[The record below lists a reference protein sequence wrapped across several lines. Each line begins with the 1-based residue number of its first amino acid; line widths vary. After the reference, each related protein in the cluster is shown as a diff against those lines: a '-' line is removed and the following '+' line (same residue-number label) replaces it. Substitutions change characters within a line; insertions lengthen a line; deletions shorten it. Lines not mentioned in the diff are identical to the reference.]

1 MAKIMEIV
9 AKETRGI
16 SYHTYKYSYDSIGL
30 PSIEYDDDTNKIM
43 KWKESA
49 ETGSPKNSIDL
60 KPLADNLRE
69 IGEPPLLK
77 YFLDGSRHV
86 FKVDDIAYNKQ
97 VFPVVAGQIGIGC
110 CRREN
115 KRMNKERFYRELVLA
130 LPDKANADGWDD
142 TAYFASKVSKINES
156 SELKRLGLKISAILP
171 YSTAKAGTAD
181 TKLENLAIAAVQ
193 DYMVEAEKR
202 MVAELVKDKRLGQDA
217 YLLKDG
223 SLEYKVMKTGRE
235 DLRTL
240 QKIKHNYSWVIG
252 VSKSFNPE
260 SCLDHTGKPNSNYIA
275 NLPVYHRTPV
285 ARYENREFLGDVQFG
300 VWYIRLRD
308 KKRTQTPFDGVVKVE
323 KIMMDEEV
331 EPGIDSDVID
341 LISANIIN
349 EKTPTCYG
357 TDRRWANHL
366 YPVFLT
372 ESYVKS
378 KYISTEMFLH
388 LF

>member
-1 MAKIMEIV
+1 MAKIMEII
-9 AKETRGI
+9 AKETKGK
-16 SYHTYKYSYDSIGL
+16 SYHTYKYSYDSVVL
-30 PSIEYDDDTNKIM
+30 PSIDYDDDPNKIM
-43 KWKESA
+43 KWKDSA
-49 ETGSPKNSIDL
+49 ETGSPKRAIDL
-60 KPLADNLRE
+60 KPLADRLQE

-110 CRREN
+110 CSRED
-115 KRMNKERFYRELVLA
+115 KRMHKERFYRELVLA

-142 TAYFASKVSKINES
+142 TAYFASKVAKINES
-156 SELKRLGLKISAILP
+156 EELRRLGLKFSAILP
-171 YSTAKAGTAD
+171 YSTAKTGIGDSKFDIVAV
-181 TKLENLAIAAVQ
+181 AAVQ

-275 NLPVYHRTPV
+275 DLPVYYRTPV

-331 EPGIDSDVID
+331 ETGIDSDVID

-349 EKTPTCYG
+349 ERNPTCYG
-357 TDRRWANHL
+357 TDCRWANHL